1 MFRKFGKIGLV
12 ASMVTAAVVASPL
25 FAMAQESAAAAAQGG
40 TTGINKGLIALAAN
54 LGIGI
59 AAFGSALGQ
68 GRMAASA
75 MESIGRNPNSAGQIF
90 TPMII
95 GLAFIEALTLY
106 ALVIAFFLQAKI

>member
-1 MFRKFGKIGLV
+1 
-12 ASMVTAAVVASPL
+12 MVRRLSTVMTAVTVMVLASPL
-25 FAMAQESAAAAAQGG
+25 LAMAQEAAAAAGG
-40 TTGINKGLIALAAN
+40 GSPLRAGLIAIAAN
-54 LGIGI
+54 IGIGI